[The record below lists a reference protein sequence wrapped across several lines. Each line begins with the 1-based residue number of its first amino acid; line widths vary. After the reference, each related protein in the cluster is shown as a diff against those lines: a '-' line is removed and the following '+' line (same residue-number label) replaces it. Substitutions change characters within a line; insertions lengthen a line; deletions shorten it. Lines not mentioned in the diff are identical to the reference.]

1 MNLNRQIGIVDYGV
15 GNLHSVANAFR
26 KVGGVPQ
33 IVSSPDDISRCD
45 RLLLPG
51 VGAFAA
57 AMSRL
62 RESGLDAALA
72 EHVARGKPLL
82 GICLGMQLMCRDSLE
97 DGLHAGLGWI
107 DAHVV
112 PFTLRDG
119 MKVPHMGWNEIT
131 QRKSSPLLAGFQDGS
146 DVYFVHSYHARCEC
160 AEDILLEGVYG
171 ESFVAGFAH
180 DNLYGLQFHPEKS
193 QSIGLSMLANFLTS

>member
-1 MNLNRQIGIVDYGV
+1 MNRQVGIVDYGV
-15 GNLHSVANAFR
+15 GNLHSVVNAFR
-26 KVGGVPQ
+26 KVGGEPR
-33 IVSSPDDISRCD
+33 IVTGPDDVGHHD

-72 EHVARGKPLL
+72 EHVVRGKPLL

-97 DGLHAGLGWI
+97 DGLHAGLGWM

-112 PFTLRDG
+112 PFELREG
-119 MKVPHMGWNEIT
+119 MKVPHMGWNEIK
-131 QRKSSPLLAGFQDGS
+131 QKKNSPLLAGFKNGG
-146 DVYFVHSYHARCEC
+146 DVYFVHSYHARCERT
-160 AEDILLEGVYG
+160 EDILLEGIYG
-171 ESFVAGFAH
+171 EPFVAGFAQ

-193 QSIGLSMLANFLTS
+193 QSIGLSMLANFLTC